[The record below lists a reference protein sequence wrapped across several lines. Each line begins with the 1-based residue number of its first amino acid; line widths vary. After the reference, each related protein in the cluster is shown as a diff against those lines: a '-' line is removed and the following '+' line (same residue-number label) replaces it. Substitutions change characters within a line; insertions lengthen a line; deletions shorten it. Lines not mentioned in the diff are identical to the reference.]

1 MISLMKMV
9 NRQFR
14 EWIIEGCDRVIS
26 LAILLICYYLMY
38 LLISSVVL
46 LFSFPFIYG
55 LSLTGMIILFYY
67 SRPIILEAL
76 SCWLKPVYVERHR
89 LLLRVSTLL
98 FRLQSIQALNDVL
111 SPQLSSLLDVY
122 NVRFHT
128 QLIQDSHPY
137 SFAIYSINGR
147 LLGYLVISPFHT
159 SFQLTSKEIQ
169 FIRNI
174 IDEIRA
180 PVENILLIETLQSQY
195 EALRSSQVQLIEHEQ
210 THAITEVREQHLR
223 EVTCL
228 ITGTIHTILS
238 DIDNGLTQ
246 VRNSSDPLHMETYHA
261 LKEKCLQLCL
271 STKSFLQTE
280 LDRMDTQT

>member
-1 MISLMKMV
+1 M
-9 NRQFR
+9 
-14 EWIIEGCDRVIS
+14 
-26 LAILLICYYLMY
+26 
-38 LLISSVVL
+38 
-46 LFSFPFIYG
+46 
-55 LSLTGMIILFYY
+55 
-67 SRPIILEAL
+67 EAL

-246 VRNSSDPLHMETYHA
+246 VRNSSDPLLRRFH
-261 LKEKCLQLCL
+261 L
-271 STKSFLQTE
+271 SWNQRQSLASSQ
-280 LDRMDTQT
+280 